1 MSFEFTRIEPN
12 ITMCCHRGPVTLDDS
27 RQLRAFL
34 KTVDGQLLFDLRYT
48 PLWEM
53 AQELCRVRSMLPKTA
68 FVGPELPRILCS
80 DLPGKHYYMHEV
92 RHFNTE
98 DEALDWL
105 REGQEQPIPVSL
117 EAFLRLEV

>member
-1 MSFEFTRIEPN
+1 MSFEFIRVEPH
-12 ITMCCHRGPVTLDDS
+12 ITLCCHQGPLTVEDS

-34 KTVDGQLLFDLRYT
+34 KTVDGNLLVDLRHA

-53 AQELCRVRSMLPKTA
+53 AQEFCRVRSMLPKTA
-68 FVGPELPRILCS
+68 FVGPELPRILCA

-98 DEALDWL
+98 DEALEWL

-117 EAFLRLEV
+117 DAFLRLEV